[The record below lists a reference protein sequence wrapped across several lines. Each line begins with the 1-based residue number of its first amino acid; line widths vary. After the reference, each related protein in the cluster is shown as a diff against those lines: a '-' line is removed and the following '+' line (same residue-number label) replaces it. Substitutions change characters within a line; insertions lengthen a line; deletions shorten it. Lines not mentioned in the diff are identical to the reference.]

1 MISAKGA
8 YIIAAPKLD
17 EYRLFLDKEIREA
30 AAKGKTS
37 IIIRDEPYNMWLYS
51 ESHLEDMDAKRCIRE
66 LRDLGY
72 VVSQF
77 YNGSNYF
84 ADVGLIIDWSNK

>member
-1 MISAKGA
+1 MISAKEA

-17 EYRLFLDKEIREA
+17 QYRLFLDKEIREA

-37 IIIRDEPYNMWLYS
+37 VIIRDDPYNMWLYS
-51 ESHLEDMDAKRCIRE
+51 ESCLEDMDAKRCIRE

-72 VVSQF
+72 AIKQFYQDGSQF
-77 YNGSNYF
+77 V
-84 ADVGLIIDWSNK
+84 DVGLIIDWSEK